1 MAEVAPPRETPD
13 PGPRPAN
20 AADRDDR
27 LRASWPRV
35 LKVCVAAFLVW
46 LVLFAPTLQHN
57 AKVSPVGT
65 RRTVALDIL
74 GPIAAVSR
82 GLQLS
87 HIVSETDALTGR
99 TGNQPGNGS
108 VTVIGPRHG
117 HGSGGGGGAPKKPGG
132 GAGGAGGKGGAPTG
146 GGGGGATVPPT
157 TAASMTNPSA
167 ANPLR
172 VLILGDSLGIDM
184 GGPLQNDLANTGV
197 VQATLDARESTGL
210 TRPDYFN
217 WPAELQT
224 DLGTAR
230 PQVVVVMIGA
240 NDPQDFPGPPDVP
253 YSSPQW
259 NVMYAA
265 RVAAFMHLAQSQ
277 GATVLWVG
285 MPPMQSAQL
294 SSEMADIDALDQ
306 RQAALSTP
314 PVHFISSWTLLGTP
328 QGTYTPFITNG
339 AGQVV
344 NVRTP
349 DGIHLTPAGGEVLA
363 QAVLNYLRGPLHIDL
378 P

>member
-1 MAEVAPPRETPD
+1 
-13 PGPRPAN
+13 
-20 AADRDDR
+20 
-27 LRASWPRV
+27 
-35 LKVCVAAFLVW
+35 
-46 LVLFAPTLQHN
+46 
-57 AKVSPVGT
+57 
-65 RRTVALDIL
+65 
-74 GPIAAVSR
+74 
-82 GLQLS
+82 
-87 HIVSETDALTGR
+87 
-99 TGNQPGNGS
+99 
-108 VTVIGPRHG
+108 
-117 HGSGGGGGAPKKPGG
+117 
-132 GAGGAGGKGGAPTG
+132 
-146 GGGGGATVPPT
+146 
-157 TAASMTNPSA
+157 MTNPTA
-167 ANPLR
+167 AHPLR

-259 NVMYAA
+259 NVLYAG
-265 RVAAFMHLAQSQ
+265 RVAAFMHLAQSE

-285 MPPMQSAQL
+285 MPPMQRPQL
-294 SSEMADIDALDQ
+294 SSELADIDALDQ

-328 QGTYTPFITNG
+328 QGAYTPFITNG

-363 QAVLNYLRGPLHIDL
+363 QTVLNYLRGPLHIDL

>member
-1 MAEVAPPRETPD
+1 MPEVAPPKGT
-13 PGPRPAN
+13 PGPGPGPA
-20 AADRDDR
+20 AGTDPDDR
-27 LRASWPRV
+27 LRAPWPRV

-74 GPIAAVSR
+74 GPIAAASR
-82 GLQLS
+82 ALQLS
-87 HIVSETDALTGR
+87 RIVSETDALTGR

-117 HGSGGGGGAPKKPGG
+117 HGHGPAPRKPGG
-132 GAGGAGGKGGAPTG
+132 RAGGADGAGGKGGGPSG
-146 GGGGGATVPPT
+146 GGGTAPPT
-157 TAASMTNPSA
+157 TVAGMTNPTA
-167 ANPLR
+167 AHPLR

-259 NVMYAA
+259 NVLYAG
-265 RVAAFMHLAQSQ
+265 RVAAFMHLAQSE

-285 MPPMQSAQL
+285 MPPMQRPQL
-294 SSEMADIDALDQ
+294 SSELADIDALDQ

-328 QGTYTPFITNG
+328 QGAYTPFITNG

-363 QAVLNYLRGPLHIDL
+363 QTVLNYLRGPLHIDL